1 MLKGYPWPEEKHSI
15 AIRKAVIDDGMY
27 LIVDFV
33 SVKTQLPVCIGK
45 KEYANYYTE
54 GIAVTVLG

>member
-1 MLKGYPWPEEKHSI
+1 MKRQMLKGYPWPEEKHSI

-33 SVKTQLPVCIGK
+33 SDKTQRRGCIGK
-45 KEYANYYTE
+45 KENSHY
-54 GIAVTVLG
+54 